1 MRGRNAHR
9 FRKGDNFATGDF
21 GDFCRFVARCR
32 RLGRRRSKV
41 GAVMVV
47 VVVAA
52 MAHRLLLS
60 VATARAL
67 VAAVGRR
74 AISAA
79 VGASR

>member
-1 MRGRNAHR
+1 LRLAISGTFQFVADS
-9 FRKGDNFATGDF
+9 KI
-21 GDFCRFVARCR
+21 VARCR

-41 GAVMVV
+41 GAVVVV

-67 VAAVGRR
+67 VADVRRR